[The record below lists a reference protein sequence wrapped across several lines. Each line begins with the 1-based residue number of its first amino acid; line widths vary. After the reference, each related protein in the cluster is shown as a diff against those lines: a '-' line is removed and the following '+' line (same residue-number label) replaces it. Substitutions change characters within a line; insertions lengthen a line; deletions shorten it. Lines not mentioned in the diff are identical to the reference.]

1 MTKARRE
8 VTLAEIGPRDTT
20 LKDSVMAVF
29 RYKSFVGRAGI
40 GALVLATG
48 WWLMALHSSSQL
60 PSVEGVLL
68 EGALQE
74 SSSAACVSEASQAG
88 QLARDESRVDLEG
101 NTASATV
108 FDPADE
114 SSPSEDIRYI
124 DIYDPSTWPVDPND
138 SVDLGDV
145 VPIDLYDPS
154 TWPIEISTDDE
165 AVDVEQIDLYDPD
178 TWPSAEKSEDQS
190 ASSPGEEIDV
200 YDPATWPKTIGSAA
214 SGDAIVPIDPYDATT
229 WPKK

>member
-1 MTKARRE
+1 
-8 VTLAEIGPRDTT
+8 
-20 LKDSVMAVF
+20 MAVF
-29 RYKSFVGRAGI
+29 SYKSFVGRAGI

-68 EGALQE
+68 EEALQE
-74 SSSAACVSEASQAG
+74 SSSAACDGIQAG
-88 QLARDESRVDLEG
+88 MQGAAACVSGASRAGQQARGESRGDLGG
-101 NTASATV
+101 NAASATG
-108 FDPADE
+108 FDPADD
-114 SSPSEDIRYI
+114 SPPSDDIRYI

-165 AVDVEQIDLYDPD
+165 PVDVEQIDLYDPD
-178 TWPSAEKSEDQS
+178 TWPSAEKSEAQS
-190 ASSPGEEIDV
+190 ASSAGGEIDV
-200 YDPATWPKTIGSAA
+200 YDPATWPQTIGSAA

-229 WPKK
+229 WPKE

>member
-1 MTKARRE
+1 
-8 VTLAEIGPRDTT
+8 
-20 LKDSVMAVF
+20 MAVF

-68 EGALQE
+68 EEALQE
-74 SSSAACVSEASQAG
+74 SSSAACDGIQEGIQGAAACVSGASQAG
-88 QLARDESRVDLEG
+88 QLARNESRGDLEG
-101 NTASATV
+101 NTASATA

-114 SSPSEDIRYI
+114 SSPSKDIRYI

-154 TWPIEISTDDE
+154 TWPIETSTDGE
-165 AVDVEQIDLYDPD
+165 PVDVEQIDLYDPD
-178 TWPSAEKSEDQS
+178 TWPSAEKSEAQS

-200 YDPATWPKTIGSAA
+200 YAPATWPKTIGSAA